1 MKQANKS
8 FYKMVFALVMPMA
21 VQNLINTAITSA
33 DVMMLG
39 KVGENVL
46 SASSLAGQVQFILSL
61 IFFGITSGA
70 AVLTAQYWGKQDTQ
84 TIEKIM
90 GIAMRISLIVS
101 LIFTVIVLLFTRP
114 VMQIFSNEEA
124 VIDEGIQ
131 YLRIIA
137 FSYIPIAITMVYLN
151 IVRSIERVLISTVVY
166 SNSLVLNVALNAL
179 LIFGL
184 GPFPTL
190 GIKGAAIAT
199 LITRIVEL
207 IIVIAYAKYIN
218 KVITFEP
225 KDLFVRDA
233 LLFKD
238 FLKYASPVIAN
249 ELFWGAACS
258 MNAVIIGHIGSSV
271 VAANSVAQ
279 VTRQLA
285 MVMAFGI
292 ANATA
297 IIIGKTI
304 GENNE
309 KLAEEYGKR
318 FLKLSIYAG
327 LLGAAIVL
335 IIRPIVMNVLT
346 LSPEAVNYLSM
357 MMFVMTYFTFAQSI
371 NTTLVVGVF
380 RAGGDTK
387 FGLILDVTTMWGGSI
402 LLGSIAAFVFK
413 WPVTIVYILLMCD
426 EIIKLPLT
434 YYRYKGKK
442 WLCHVTR

>member
-1 MKQANKS
+1 MKEANKS

-39 KVGENVL
+39 KVGETVL

-70 AVLTAQYWGKQDTQ
+70 AVLTAQYWGKQDTK

-90 GIAMRISLIVS
+90 GIAMRFSLIIS
-101 LIFTVIVLLFTRP
+101 MIFTVVVLLFTKQ
-114 VMQIFSNEEA
+114 VMHIFSNEEA
-124 VIDEGIQ
+124 VIEEGVK

-151 IVRSIERVLISTVVY
+151 IVRSIEKVVISTIVY
-166 SNSLVLNVALNAL
+166 SNSLVLNVVLNAL

-184 GPFPTL
+184 GPFPAL
-190 GIKGAAIAT
+190 GIRGAAIAT

-207 IIVIAYAKYIN
+207 IIVVIYAKYFN
-218 KVITFEP
+218 KVVTFGP
-225 KDLFVRDA
+225 RDLFVRDS
-233 LLFKD
+233 LLLKD

-309 KLAEEYGKR
+309 QLAEEYGKK
-318 FLKLSIYAG
+318 FLRLSIYAG
-327 LLGAAIVL
+327 LLGSIIVL
-335 IIRPIVMNVLT
+335 IVRPIVMYALT
-346 LSPEAVNYLSM
+346 LSPEAINYLSM

-387 FGLILDVTTMWGGSI
+387 FGLILDVSTMWGGSI
-402 LLGSIAAFVFK
+402 LLGSLAAFVFK

-442 WLCHVTR
+442 WLCNVTR

>member
-1 MKQANKS
+1 MKEANKA

-39 KVGENVL
+39 KVGETVL

-70 AVLTAQYWGKQDTQ
+70 AVLTAQYWGKQDTK

-90 GIAMRISLIVS
+90 GIAMRFSLIIS
-101 LIFTVIVLLFTRP
+101 LIFTVIVLVFTKP
-114 VMQIFSNEEA
+114 VMHIFTNEEA
-124 VIDEGIQ
+124 VVAEGVK

-151 IVRSIERVLISTVVY
+151 IIRSIEKVVISTIVY
-166 SNSLVLNVALNAL
+166 SNSLILNVALNAV

-184 GPFPTL
+184 GPFPAL
-190 GIKGAAIAT
+190 GIRGAAIAT

-207 IIVIAYAKYIN
+207 IIVVIYAKYIN
-218 KVITFEP
+218 KVITFEA
-225 KDLFVRDA
+225 KDLLVRDS
-233 LLFKD
+233 LLLKD

-318 FLKLSIYAG
+318 FLRLSIYAG
-327 LLGAAIVL
+327 LLGSVIVL
-335 IIRPIVMNVLT
+335 IVRPIVMSTLT
-346 LSPEAVNYLSM
+346 LSPEAVDYLSM

-387 FGLILDVTTMWGGSI
+387 FGLVLDVSTMWGGSI
-402 LLGSIAAFVFK
+402 LLGAIAAFILK

-434 YYRYKGKK
+434 YYRYKSKK
-442 WLCHVTR
+442 WLCNITR

>member
-1 MKQANKS
+1 MKEANKS

-21 VQNLINTAITSA
+21 IQNLINTAITSA

-39 KVGENVL
+39 KVGETVL
-46 SASSLAGQVQFILSL
+46 SASSLAGQVQFILTL

-70 AVLTAQYWGKQDTQ
+70 AVLTAQYWGKRDTQ
-84 TIEKIM
+84 TIERIM
-90 GIAMRISLIVS
+90 GIAMRFALIIGI
-101 LIFTVIVLLFTRP
+101 IFTGVVLLFTEP
-114 VMQIFSNEEA
+114 VMRIFTNEEA
-124 VIDEGIQ
+124 VIEEGVK

-137 FSYIPIAITMVYLN
+137 FSYIPIAVTIVYLN
-151 IVRSIERVLISTVVY
+151 IMRSVEKVIISTIVY
-166 SNSLVLNVALNAL
+166 SNSLLLNVTLNAL

-184 GPFPTL
+184 GPFPKL
-190 GIKGAAIAT
+190 GIRGAAIAT
-199 LITRIVEL
+199 LMTRIVEL
-207 IIVIAYAKYIN
+207 ILVMIYAKHFN
-218 KVITFEP
+218 KVIKFRF
-225 KDLFVRDA
+225 KDLFIRDT
-233 LLFKD
+233 LLLKD

-249 ELFWGAACS
+249 ELLWGAACS
-258 MNAVIIGHIGSSV
+258 MNAIIIGHIGSSV

-285 MVMAFGI
+285 TVVAFGI

-318 FLKLSIYAG
+318 FLRLSIYAG

-335 IIRPIVMNVLT
+335 IVRPIVMNVLT
-346 LSPEAVNYLSM
+346 LSPEAINYLSM
-357 MMFVMTYFTFAQSI
+357 MMLVMSYFTFAQSI

-387 FGLILDVTTMWGGSI
+387 FGLIIDVSTMWGGSI
-402 LLGSIAAFVFK
+402 LLGALAAFVLK

-426 EIIKLPLT
+426 EILKLPLT
-434 YYRYKGKK
+434 FWRYKSKK
-442 WLCHVTR
+442 WLCNVTR